1 MKPFTF
7 SDGTVVNIGDCIST
21 PVKPVM
27 QNPLH
32 YPSPQQFSGF
42 RFASHEALDKLNTH
56 PLENSGKEWVDNDA
70 PRQKAPSKM
79 TDIDENWHV
88 FGAGKIS
95 WYVYLPTYLPMFHV
109 FSPLSSLSFLL
120 SSYLFFSP
128 LLPRLPS
135 PLLHLDCTRYNV
147 GQFLI
152 EIRLQPWPLLWC
164 CRPQGYGGPRA
175 DGVRRAVG

>member
-42 RFASHEALDKLNTH
+42 RFASHEALDKLNTP
-56 PLENSGKEWVDNDA
+56 PLENGGKEWVDNDA

-88 FGAGKIS
+88 FGVGKIS
-95 WYVYLPTYLPMFHV
+95 WYVYLPTYLCFTSFLPSLLSPF
-109 FSPLSSLSFLL
+109 FSLLISSSLSSPLAPTL
-120 SSYLFFSP
+120 SSP
-128 LLPRLPS
+128 PS
-135 PLLHLDCTRYNV
+135 
-147 GQFLI
+147 
-152 EIRLQPWPLLWC
+152 
-164 CRPQGYGGPRA
+164 
-175 DGVRRAVG
+175 